1 MDIQAD
7 KFKSDTNR
15 LGPFSAILHTGLGI
29 IRWLIGFV
37 TLTEE
42 DRLKAGIYLGGE
54 GRDE

>member
-1 MDIQAD
+1 MDISAD
-7 KFKSDTNR
+7 KNKSGVNR
-15 LGPFSAILHTGLGI
+15 LGPLSAILHTGLGI